1 MSIDQHLEHLP
12 QYISLGAGVQ
22 SSTLALMA
30 AHGEVGPMPQ
40 AAIFADT
47 QAEPASV
54 YTWLDWLEKQLPFP
68 VYRVTAGNLKNEAL
82 RVRTSRKG
90 RIYFRTA
97 IPFFTKAHDGH
108 IGKITHRTCT
118 ADYKIQPLMKCVR
131 KLAGI
136 KRGQKTPG
144 LVQWIGISMDE
155 LQRVKPSREPW
166 AATRWPLIE
175 QRMDRAACL
184 RWMTSRG
191 YPTPPRS
198 ACTFCPFH
206 SNAEWRHLQK
216 NEPEAFAEAVEFD
229 KACRNARQY
238 SQLTSEAYLHRSCKP
253 LDQIDFRSD
262 VERGQ
267 LTFWNDECSG
277 MCGV

>member
-1 MSIDQHLEHLP
+1 MINGSQFENLP
-12 QYISLGAGVQ
+12 QYLSLGAGVQ

-30 AHGEVGPMPQ
+30 AHGEVGPMPT

-47 QAEPASV
+47 QAEPKSV
-54 YTWLDWLEKQLPFP
+54 YVWLDWLEKQLPFP
-68 VYRVTAGNLKNEAL
+68 LHRVTAGSLKDEAL
-82 RVRTSRKG
+82 RIRVSQKG
-90 RIYFRTA
+90 VIYFRTA
-97 IPFFTKAHDGH
+97 IPFFTRAEDGST
-108 IGKITHRTCT
+108 GKITHRTCT
-118 ADYKIQPLMKCVR
+118 ADYKIRPIMKAVR

-155 LQRVKPSREPW
+155 MQRIKPARDPW
-166 AATRWPLIE
+166 VESRWPLIE
-175 QRMDRAACL
+175 KRMSRRACL
-184 RWMTSRG
+184 TWMESHG

-206 SNAEWRHLQK
+206 SNEEWRHLK
-216 NEPEAFAEAVEFD
+216 NNEPEAFADAVEFD
-229 KACRNARQY
+229 RQARDARRGTNMT
-238 SQLTSEAYLHRSCKP
+238 SQAYLHRSCLP

-262 VERGQ
+262 TDKGQ
-267 LTFWNDECSG
+267 LLLWQDECSG